1 VNRFSTHV
9 SIALLLL
16 LVVGA
21 GVSQAQTSIRTD
33 IPFEF
38 YAGDKVMPAGK
49 YEIVRNDAGPVSLIG
64 PKNARVLMSVLT
76 YLGRHDSDAEPELI
90 FDKIH
95 GQMHLSEVWFP
106 GLDGYLLLGTKEQH
120 EHAVLGPGN
129 KKK

>member
-1 VNRFSTHV
+1 VKRIWTRV

-21 GVSQAQTSIRTD
+21 GVSRAQSVRTD
-33 IPFEF
+33 IPFQF

-49 YEIVRNDAGPVSLIG
+49 YEIARNAAGPITLTG
-64 PKNARVLMSVLT
+64 PSNARVMMSVLT

-90 FDKIH
+90 FDKIK
-95 GQMHLSEVWFP
+95 GEMHLSEIWLP
-106 GLDGYLLLGTKEQH
+106 GQDGLLLLGTKEQH
-120 EHAVLGPGN
+120 DHEVLGPGR